1 MFHEVAK
8 SFTMFH
14 IKPKN
19 GPKTRE
25 NVSRR
30 FTMFQKTQENGLEAG
45 LEQILE
51 NCGGASN
58 PFLGLK
64 RWPLGN
70 PGAD

>member
-1 MFHEVAK
+1 MFLKV
-8 SFTMFH
+8 SLRF
-14 IKPKN
+14 ILNPKN
-19 GPKTRE
+19 GPKTRGS
-25 NVSRR
+25 VSQR
-30 FTMFQKTQENGLEAG
+30 FTMFQKTQENGLEDG

-70 PGAD
+70 PDAD